1 MRMKIDAR
9 DRGALSRAGCTA
21 LCVAASLAL
30 QACATAKMVKGAGS
44 EVQQGN
50 IGTALYLGTMGVAMG
65 AIYDV
70 FTFGGLLAPDKT
82 EPSSST
88 GSTTTYPAATPAK
101 TDLEVAQGDLE
112 RAERDLSLN
121 QNAQLLLAALG
132 KDTSQLALQEQL
144 LQQSVDKAQAKVD
157 SLSAG
162 STLSSSSTS
171 SDSAGASQVALESD
185 SGSGHAGGAC
195 KTTLAHL
202 APSLPQYD
210 VAEIQETRTAIVSED
225 LRVAARKAKSM
236 GLSTADAASQSL
248 QAANNA
254 DQQVKVA
261 AECIRNFATSPEQ
274 VIRSLEQGTFQF
286 GGGSIGQLNIN
297 ESCAAQYVVLKY
309 AAIATRESAVQMACL
324 ARSNH

>member
-1 MRMKIDAR
+1 MRLKLDAR
-9 DRGALSRAGCTA
+9 DAGARSRAGRMA
-21 LCVAASLAL
+21 LCVVAALAL
-30 QACATAKMVKGAGS
+30 QACATAEMVKGAGS
-44 EVQQGN
+44 EVKQGN
-50 IGTALYLGTMGVAMG
+50 IGTALYVGTMGVAMG

-70 FTFGGLLAPDKT
+70 FTLGGLLAPDKA

-88 GSTTTYPAATPAK
+88 GSTTTYAAATPAK
-101 TDLEVAQGDLE
+101 TELEVAQEDLA

-121 QNAQLLLAALG
+121 RSGQQMLAALG
-132 KDTSQLALQEQL
+132 KDTSQLRLQEQF
-144 LQQSVDKAQAKVD
+144 LQKSVDDAQATVH
-157 SLSAG
+157 SLSTG

-171 SDSAGASQVALESD
+171 SDSAGASTAALG
-185 SGSGHAGGAC
+185 SGSGSGSAGGAC
-195 KTTLAHL
+195 QPTLAHL
-202 APSLPQYD
+202 APRLPQYN
-210 VAEIQETRTAIVSED
+210 VAEIQQTRTAILNED

-261 AECIRNFATSPEQ
+261 AGCIRNFATSPDQ
-274 VIRSLEQGTFQF
+274 VIRSLEQGTFKF
-286 GGGSIGQLNIN
+286 GGRSIGQLNIN

-324 ARSNH
+324 ARSNQ